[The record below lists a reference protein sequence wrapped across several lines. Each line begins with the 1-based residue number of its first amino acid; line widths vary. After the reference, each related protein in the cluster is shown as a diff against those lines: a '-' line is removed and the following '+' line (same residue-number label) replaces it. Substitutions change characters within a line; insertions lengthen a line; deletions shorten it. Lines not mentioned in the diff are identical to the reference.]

1 VNERESD
8 LVYIPRY
15 DGLVRVNHWITAAC
29 FILLTL
35 SGLAMFHPLFF
46 WLTGL
51 FGGGQA
57 TRAVHPWIGLVLFL
71 SYALLFARFMTSNWP
86 NRDDVVWSRH
96 IMDVISN
103 REENLPELGK
113 YNAGQKF
120 VFWSQALLIIV
131 LLITGLVIW
140 DWYFYGWTAIPT
152 KRMAAL
158 IHSFA
163 AILAITIV
171 IVHIYSAIWVKGTM
185 RAMTR
190 GTVTIGWAYRHH
202 RRWLRDYLTGKSAR
216 AAPRRSEL
224 D

>member
-15 DGLVRVNHWITAAC
+15 GGFTRVNHWITALC

-35 SGLAMFHPLFF
+35 SGLAMFHPVFF
-46 WLTGL
+46 WLSSL
-51 FGGGQA
+51 FGGGQW
-57 TRAVHPWIGLVLFL
+57 TRAVHPWIGLVLVV
-71 SYALLFARFMTSNWP
+71 SYALLFGRFAASNWP
-86 NRDDVVWSRH
+86 NRDDVLWSRH
-96 IMDVISN
+96 IMDVINN

-113 YNAGQKF
+113 YNAGQKG
-120 VFWSQALLIIV
+120 VFWSQAALILV
-131 LLITGLVIW
+131 LLATGLVIW
-140 DWYFYGWTAIPT
+140 DWYFYGLTTIPT
-152 KRMAAL
+152 KRIAVL
-158 IHSFA
+158 IHSLA
-163 AILAITIV
+163 AVLAITVI

-202 RRWLRDYLTGKSAR
+202 RRWLRDYLTETAASAQ
-216 AAPRRSEL
+216 RRSGS

>member
-1 VNERESD
+1 MNERESD

-15 DGLVRVNHWITAAC
+15 DAFVRVNHWITAAC

-46 WLTGL
+46 SLSSL

-57 TRAVHPWIGLVLFL
+57 TRAAHPWIGLVLFL
-71 SYALLFARFMTSNWP
+71 SYALLSVRFMRSNWP
-86 NRDDVVWSRH
+86 NHDDVEWSRH
-96 IMDVISN
+96 IADVINN

-120 VFWSQALLIIV
+120 VFWSQAALILV
-131 LLITGLVIW
+131 LLVTGLIIW
-140 DWYFYGWTAIPT
+140 DWYFYGWTTIPM
-152 KRMAAL
+152 KRIAAL
-158 IHSFA
+158 LHSLA

-202 RRWLRDYLTGKSAR
+202 RRWLRDYLAEQPVS
-216 AAPRRSEL
+216 APRRSGS

>member
-1 VNERESD
+1 VSERESD

-15 DGLVRVNHWITAAC
+15 EAFARVNHWITAAC
-29 FILLTL
+29 FILLTF
-35 SGLAMFHPLFF
+35 SGLAMFHPVFF
-46 WLTGL
+46 WLASL

-71 SYALLFARFMTSNWP
+71 SYALLCIRFARSNWP
-86 NRDDVVWSRH
+86 NRDDVEWSRH
-96 IMDVISN
+96 IMDVINN

-120 VFWSQALLIIV
+120 VFWSQAALILV

-140 DWYFYGWTAIPT
+140 YWYFYGWTTIPT
-152 KRMAAL
+152 KRIAVL

-163 AILAITIV
+163 AILAIVVV
-171 IVHIYSAIWVKGTM
+171 IVHICSAFWIKGTM

-202 RRWLRDYLTGKSAR
+202 RKWLRDYLAAKAEP
-216 AAPRRSEL
+216 APRRPAE
-224 D
+224 

>member
-15 DGLVRVNHWITAAC
+15 GGFARVNHWITAAC

-35 SGLAMFHPLFF
+35 SGLAMFHPVFF
-46 WLTGL
+46 WLSGL

-57 TRAVHPWIGLVLFL
+57 TRMIHPWIGVVLFI
-71 SYALLFARFMTSNWP
+71 SYALLFVRFAVSNWP
-86 NRDDVVWSRH
+86 NRDDVLWSRH
-96 IMDVISN
+96 IMDVINN

-113 YNAGQKF
+113 YNAGQKV
-120 VFWSQALLIIV
+120 VFWSQAVLITV
-131 LLITGLVIW
+131 LLITGIIIW
-140 DWYFYGWTAIPT
+140 DWYFYGLTTIPA
-152 KRMAAL
+152 KRVAVL
-158 IHSFA
+158 VHSLA
-163 AILAITIV
+163 AILAITVI

-202 RRWLRDYLTGKSAR
+202 RRWLRDYLAERPGP
-216 AAPRRSEL
+216 APHGPAE
-224 D
+224 